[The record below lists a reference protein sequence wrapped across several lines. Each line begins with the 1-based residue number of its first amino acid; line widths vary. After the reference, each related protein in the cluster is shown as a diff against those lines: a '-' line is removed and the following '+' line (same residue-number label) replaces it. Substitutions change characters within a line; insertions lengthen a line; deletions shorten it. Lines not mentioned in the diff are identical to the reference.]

1 MTSGTMEVSSS
12 RRSVFFAQIK
22 PMRQTTRSP
31 IALIVVDVQKGLD
44 DAVYW
49 GPRNNPDCENNIVR
63 LIETWRECSQPI
75 VFVRHDSTAPTS
87 PLQPGSPGNAFK
99 ACITGNPDLLVSKT
113 VNSAFYGEPSLQE
126 WLGQRG
132 IHDIAICGITTN
144 HCCESTARMGGNL
157 GYQVYFVIDATH
169 AFDMAAV
176 DGAKIAA
183 DEIARAT
190 GANLQGEFAE
200 VISTEQGVAL
210 LKSSARPT
218 PG

>member
-1 MTSGTMEVSSS
+1 MPQIP
-12 RRSVFFAQIK
+12 RSA
-22 PMRQTTRSP
+22 

-49 GPRNNPDCENNIVR
+49 GPRNNPDCERNIST

-75 VFVRHDSTAPTS
+75 VFVRHDSTGATS
-87 PLQPGSPGNAFK
+87 PLRPDSPGNAFK
-99 ACITGNPDLLVSKT
+99 SCITGSPDLLVTKS
-113 VNSAFYGEPSLQE
+113 VNSAFYGEPNLQR
-126 WLGQRG
+126 WLARRG

-157 GYQVYFVIDATH
+157 GYRVYFVIDATH
-169 AFDMAAV
+169 AFDMAGI
-176 DGAKIAA
+176 DGSKISA
-183 DEIARAT
+183 DDIVRVT

-210 LKSSARPT
+210 LKSID
-218 PG
+218 GVMLD